1 VADHLAVLDA
11 RDVEIDYQ
19 RGGELAVRAL
29 TLRVAAGE
37 GLLLTGARG
46 SGKTTLLRAICGLTR
61 FRGEIRLFG
70 DSPPADPAVVRRIGY
85 GPEGRTFTA
94 GLTPQELVTAVATL
108 RTGSAAVAA
117 EALTRAGVAG
127 TARGA
132 KSLDIED
139 ARRVALACAIT
150 GDPDLLLLDDPFEFT
165 ETHDEIARARA
176 RGAAVIVATHDPGCF
191 APLLG
196 RTVTLP
202 GGGDE

>member
-1 VADHLAVLDA
+1 MADHLAVLDA

-19 RGGELAVRAL
+19 RGGELAVRGL
-29 TLRVAAGE
+29 SLRVAAGE

-61 FRGEIRLFG
+61 FRGEITLFG
-70 DSPPADPAVVRRIGY
+70 DAHPGDPALTGRIGY
-85 GPEGRTFTA
+85 GPEGRTFAA

-108 RTGSAAVAA
+108 RTGSAASAA

-127 TARGA
+127 SARGVR
-132 KSLDIED
+132 SLDIED
-139 ARRVALACAIT
+139 ARRVALACAIA
-150 GDPDLLLLDDPFEFT
+150 GDPDLLLLDDPFEFV
-165 ETHDEIARARA
+165 ETHDELARARA
-176 RGAAVIVATHDPGCF
+176 RGAAVIVATHDPGGF